1 MARCFVLSY
10 TFRVTPNTRSKYIVH
25 MNDDTVLICD
35 AGGVGAGRGGGRRE
49 FPTYVSNG
57 R

>member
-35 AGGVGAGRGGGRRE
+35 AGGVGAGRGGGGGGE
-49 FPTYVSNG
+49 GNSQLM
-57 R
+57 